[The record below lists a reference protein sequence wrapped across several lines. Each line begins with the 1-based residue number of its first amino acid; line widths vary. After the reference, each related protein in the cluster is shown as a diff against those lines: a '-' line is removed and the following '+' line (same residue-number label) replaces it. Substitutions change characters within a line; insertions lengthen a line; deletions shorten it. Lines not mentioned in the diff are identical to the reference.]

1 MAAAAAAASDP
12 FATLAPALQNIH
24 IQENNEKLQKQQ
36 QQQQQEQQQQHQQQ
50 HQQQEHEQKQEQ
62 EHEQKQKQN
71 PEEFIG
77 PDIAQNIQN
86 KLILNKIE
94 KQIFKIKQC
103 YFNPQTLTIQGYN
116 LLNHTPENHWKSR
129 LYTLFSDACLPHYY
143 IIDCWKDPSNNMM
156 NDIPNVIH
164 IQLIT
169 YLAKM
174 FVKETLIHFLT
185 YSNFNI
191 NVID

>member
-1 MAAAAAAASDP
+1 MAAAASDP
-12 FATLAPALQNIH
+12 FDTLTLALQNIQ
-24 IQENNEKLQKQQ
+24 IQKNNEKQQKQQQQHHQQ
-36 QQQQQEQQQQHQQQ
+36 QQQQQQQKQEQE
-50 HQQQEHEQKQEQ
+50 QEQEQKQEQ
-62 EHEQKQKQN
+62 EQD

-94 KQIFKIKQC
+94 KKIFKIKQC

-116 LLNHTPENHWKSR
+116 LLNHIAQNHWKSG

-143 IIDCWKDPSNNMM
+143 IIDCWKDPSDNMI

-174 FVKETLIHFLT
+174 FVKESLIRFLT